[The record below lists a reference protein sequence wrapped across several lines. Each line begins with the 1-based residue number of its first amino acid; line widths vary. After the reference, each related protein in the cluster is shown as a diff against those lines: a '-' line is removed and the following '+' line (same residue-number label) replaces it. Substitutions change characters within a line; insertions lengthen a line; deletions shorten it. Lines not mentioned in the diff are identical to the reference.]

1 MWVSLKMYL
10 FQCIVDFSALS
21 PIMIDDQLL
30 LGKSAQSIVYT
41 ANNLVIFN
49 NELKLQSWSALS
61 V

>member
-1 MWVSLKMYL
+1 MYL

-30 LGKSAQSIVYT
+30 LGKSAHSIVYT
-41 ANNLVIFN
+41 ANNLVIFD

-61 V
+61 VVNGNI

>member
-1 MWVSLKMYL
+1 MYL

-61 V
+61 VVNGNI